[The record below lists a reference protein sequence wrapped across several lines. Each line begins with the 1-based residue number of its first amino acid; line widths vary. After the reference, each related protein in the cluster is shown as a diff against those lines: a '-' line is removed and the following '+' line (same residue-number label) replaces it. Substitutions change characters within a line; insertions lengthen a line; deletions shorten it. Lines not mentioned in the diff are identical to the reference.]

1 MHTYKV
7 HSRRASVEAE
17 VETGVVCAV
26 DMALQVPTLP
36 ALLVQKYK
44 YWRSCAVDMA
54 RQVLHFTWF
63 TSTKV
68 QILTQ
73 LLQSY
78 TLQAPL
84 FRKLSDQLCP
94 LYLLS

>member
-17 VETGVVCAV
+17 VETGVVCAL

-44 YWRSCAVDMA
+44 Y
-54 RQVLHFTWF
+54 
-63 TSTKV
+63 
-68 QILTQ
+68 
-73 LLQSY
+73 
-78 TLQAPL
+78 
-84 FRKLSDQLCP
+84 
-94 LYLLS
+94 